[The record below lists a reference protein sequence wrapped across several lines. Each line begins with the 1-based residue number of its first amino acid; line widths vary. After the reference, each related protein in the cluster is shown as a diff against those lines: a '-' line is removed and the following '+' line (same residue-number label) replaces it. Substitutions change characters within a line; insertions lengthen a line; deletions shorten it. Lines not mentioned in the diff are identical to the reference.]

1 MANQSKIKKG
11 KEDLIFTI
19 VNTTIL
25 VIIMLIILYP
35 LYFIVI
41 ASFSDPLEV
50 LAGNVVLLPKNVN
63 VESYKMVFRDSQI
76 LTGYRNTIFYTL
88 LGTAVN
94 IVLTVLAAY
103 PLSRKD
109 FSGRKFFTIMLAI
122 TMFFSGGLIPTFL
135 LMSNTLHLLDTI
147 WAMILPSAISVWNVI
162 IVRTYFQTSI
172 PQELSEAAM
181 VDGCSDFKLLVRII
195 LPLSMPVLAVMV
207 LFYGVARWNSF
218 FDALIYLSNK
228 ELFPLQLILRSFLVQ
243 NTMSE
248 DMVAEVDSL
257 ANRQVMAETIK
268 YALIVVA
275 SAPIIAVYPF
285 LQKYFVKGI
294 MVGAIK
300 G

>member
-1 MANQSKIKKG
+1 MKIKRSKD
-11 KEDLIFTI
+11 DLIFDI
-19 VNTTIL
+19 VNTTLLVLIL
-25 VIIMLIILYP
+25 LAILYP

-50 LAGNVVLLPKNVN
+50 LSGNVIFFPKKVSL
-63 VESYKMVFRDSQI
+63 EAYKMVFRDSSI
-76 LTGYRNTIFYTL
+76 LTGYGNTIKYTL
-88 LGTAVN
+88 LGTGIN
-94 IVLTVLAAY
+94 IVMTVLAAY

-109 FSGRKFFTIMLAI
+109 LKGRKFFTMLLAI
-122 TMFFSGGLIPTFL
+122 TMFFSGGLIPSYL

-147 WAMILPSAISVWNVI
+147 WAMVLPGAVSVWNVV

-172 PQELSEAAM
+172 PAELSEAAM
-181 VDGCSDFKLLVRII
+181 VDGCSDFKLLLRVV

-207 LFYGVARWNSF
+207 LFYGVAHWNAF
-218 FDALIYLSNK
+218 FNALIYLNDK
-228 ELFPLQLILRSFLVQ
+228 ALYPLQLILRSILVQ

-248 DMVAEVDSL
+248 EMMAEVDSL
-257 ANRQVMAETIK
+257 ANRQIMAETIK

-275 SAPIIAVYPF
+275 SVPIIAVYPF

>member
-1 MANQSKIKKG
+1 MNGTKIKRAKG
-11 KEDLIFTI
+11 DLVFDTI
-19 VNTTIL
+19 NTLLL
-25 VIIMLIILYP
+25 VLVMLVVLYP

-50 LAGNVVLLPKNVN
+50 LSGHVVFFPKKVSL
-63 VESYKMVFRDSQI
+63 EAYKMVFRDAQI

-103 PLSRKD
+103 PLSRRD
-109 FSGRKFFTIMLAI
+109 LAGRKFFTVMLAV
-122 TMFFSGGLIPTFL
+122 TMFFSGGLIPTY
-135 LMSNTLHLLDTI
+135 LMISNTLHLLDTI
-147 WAMILPSAISVWNVI
+147 WAMILPGAISVWNVI

-172 PQELSEAAM
+172 TPELSEAAM
-181 VDGCSDFKLLVRII
+181 VDGCSDFMLLAKVI

-207 LFYGVARWNSF
+207 LFYGVAHWNSF
-218 FDALIYLSNK
+218 FNALIYLNDK
-228 ELFPLQLILRSFLVQ
+228 ALYPLQLILRSILVQ

-248 DMVAEVDSL
+248 DMLAEVDSL

>member
-1 MANQSKIKKG
+1 
-11 KEDLIFTI
+11 
-19 VNTTIL
+19 
-25 VIIMLIILYP
+25 
-35 LYFIVI
+35 
-41 ASFSDPLEV
+41 
-50 LAGNVVLLPKNVN
+50 
-63 VESYKMVFRDSQI
+63 
-76 LTGYRNTIFYTL
+76 
-88 LGTAVN
+88 
-94 IVLTVLAAY
+94 
-103 PLSRKD
+103 
-109 FSGRKFFTIMLAI
+109 
-122 TMFFSGGLIPTFL
+122 MFFSGGLIPTY
-135 LMSNTLHLLDTI
+135 LMVSNTLHLLDTI
-147 WAMILPSAISVWNVI
+147 WAMILPGAISVWNVI

-181 VDGCSDFKLLVRII
+181 VDGCSDFMLLTKVI

-207 LFYGVARWNSF
+207 LFYGVAHWNSF
-218 FDALIYLSNK
+218 FNALIYLNDK
-228 ELFPLQLILRSFLVQ
+228 AFYPLQLILRSILVQ

-248 DMVAEVDSL
+248 DMLAEVDSL

>member
-11 KEDLIFTI
+11 KEDLIFTV
-19 VNTTIL
+19 VNTTLLSL
-25 VIIMLIILYP
+25 VMLAILYP

-50 LAGNVVLLPKNVN
+50 LAGNVTLLPKKIN
-63 VESYKMVFRDSQI
+63 VESYKMVFRDPQI
-76 LTGYRNTIFYTL
+76 LTGYRNTIVYTV
-88 LGTAVN
+88 LGTAVS
-94 IVLTVLAAY
+94 IILTVLAAY

-147 WAMILPSAISVWNVI
+147 WVMILPGAISVWNVI

-172 PQELSEAAM
+172 PPELSEAAM
-181 VDGCSDFKLLVRII
+181 VDGCSDFKLLVRVI
-195 LPLSMPVLAVMV
+195 LPLSMPVLAVMI
-207 LFYGVARWNSF
+207 LFYGVAHWNSF

-228 ELFPLQLILRSFLVQ
+228 ELFPLQLILRSILVQ

>member
-11 KEDLIFTI
+11 KEDVIFTV
-19 VNTTIL
+19 VNTTL
-25 VIIMLIILYP
+25 LTLIMLIILYP
-35 LYFIVI
+35 LYFIII

-50 LAGNVVLLPKNVN
+50 LAGNVILLPKKIN
-63 VESYKMVFRDSQI
+63 VESYKMVFRDPQI
-76 LTGYRNTIFYTL
+76 LTGYRNTILYTL

-109 FSGRKFFTIMLAI
+109 FSGKKFFTIMLAV

-181 VDGCSDFKLLVRII
+181 VDGCSDFKLLVLVI
-195 LPLSMPVLAVMV
+195 LPLSMPVLAVMI
-207 LFYGVARWNSF
+207 LFYGVAHWNSF

-228 ELFPLQLILRSFLVQ
+228 ELFPLQLILRSILVQ

>member
-1 MANQSKIKKG
+1 MNGTKIKRAKG
-11 KEDLIFTI
+11 DLVFDTI
-19 VNTTIL
+19 NTLLL
-25 VIIMLIILYP
+25 VLVMLVVLYP

-50 LAGNVVLLPKNVN
+50 LSGHVIFFPKKVSL
-63 VESYKMVFRDSQI
+63 EAYKMVFRDAQI

-94 IVLTVLAAY
+94 IILTVLAAY
-103 PLSRKD
+103 PLSRRD
-109 FSGRKFFTIMLAI
+109 LAGRKFFTVMLAV
-122 TMFFSGGLIPTFL
+122 TMFFSGGLIPTY
-135 LMSNTLHLLDTI
+135 LMVSNTLHLLDTI
-147 WAMILPSAISVWNVI
+147 WAMILPGAISVWNVI

-172 PQELSEAAM
+172 PPELSEAAM
-181 VDGCSDFKLLVRII
+181 VDGCSDFMLLTKVI

-207 LFYGVARWNSF
+207 LFYGVAHWNSF
-218 FDALIYLSNK
+218 FNALIYLNDK
-228 ELFPLQLILRSFLVQ
+228 ALYPLQLILRSILVQ

-248 DMVAEVDSL
+248 DMLAEVDSL

-275 SAPIIAVYPF
+275 SVPIIAVYPF

>member
-1 MANQSKIKKG
+1 MNGTKIKRAKG
-11 KEDLIFTI
+11 DLVFDTI
-19 VNTTIL
+19 NTLLL
-25 VIIMLIILYP
+25 VLVMLVVLYP

-50 LAGNVVLLPKNVN
+50 LSGHVVFFPKKVSL
-63 VESYKMVFRDSQI
+63 EAYKMVFRDAQI

-103 PLSRKD
+103 PLSRRD
-109 FSGRKFFTIMLAI
+109 LAGRKFFTVMLAV
-122 TMFFSGGLIPTFL
+122 TMFFSGGLIPTY
-135 LMSNTLHLLDTI
+135 LMVSNTLHLLDTI
-147 WAMILPSAISVWNVI
+147 WAMILPGAISVWNVI

-172 PQELSEAAM
+172 PPELSEAAM
-181 VDGCSDFKLLVRII
+181 VDGCSDFMLLAKVI
-195 LPLSMPVLAVMV
+195 LPLSMPVLAVIV
-207 LFYGVARWNSF
+207 LFYGVAHWNSF
-218 FDALIYLSNK
+218 FNALIYLNDK
-228 ELFPLQLILRSFLVQ
+228 ALYPLQLILRSILVQ

-248 DMVAEVDSL
+248 DMLAEVDSL

>member
-1 MANQSKIKKG
+1 MNGTKIKRAKG
-11 KEDLIFTI
+11 DLVFDTI
-19 VNTTIL
+19 NTLLL
-25 VIIMLIILYP
+25 VLVMLVVLYP

-50 LAGNVVLLPKNVN
+50 LSGHVIFFPKKVSL
-63 VESYKMVFRDSQI
+63 EAYKMVFRDAQI

-94 IVLTVLAAY
+94 IILTVLAAY
-103 PLSRKD
+103 PLSRRD
-109 FSGRKFFTIMLAI
+109 LAGRKFFTVMLAV
-122 TMFFSGGLIPTFL
+122 TMFFSGGLIPTY
-135 LMSNTLHLLDTI
+135 LMVSNTLHLLDTI
-147 WAMILPSAISVWNVI
+147 WAMILPGAISVWNVI

-181 VDGCSDFKLLVRII
+181 VDGCSDFMLLTKVI

-207 LFYGVARWNSF
+207 LFYGVAHWNSF
-218 FDALIYLSNK
+218 FNALIYLNDK
-228 ELFPLQLILRSFLVQ
+228 AFYPLQLILRSILVQ

-248 DMVAEVDSL
+248 DMLAEVDSL

-275 SAPIIAVYPF
+275 SVPIIAVYPF

>member
-1 MANQSKIKKG
+1 MNGTKIKRAKG
-11 KEDLIFTI
+11 DLVFDTI
-19 VNTTIL
+19 NTLLL
-25 VIIMLIILYP
+25 VLVMLVVLYP

-50 LAGNVVLLPKNVN
+50 LSGHVVFFPKKVSL
-63 VESYKMVFRDSQI
+63 EAYKMVFRDAQI

-103 PLSRKD
+103 PLSRRD
-109 FSGRKFFTIMLAI
+109 LAGRKFFTVMLAV
-122 TMFFSGGLIPTFL
+122 TMFFSGGLIPTY
-135 LMSNTLHLLDTI
+135 LMVSNTLHLLDTI
-147 WAMILPSAISVWNVI
+147 WAMILPGAISVWNVI

-172 PQELSEAAM
+172 PPELSEAAM
-181 VDGCSDFKLLVRII
+181 VDGCSDFMLLAKVI

-207 LFYGVARWNSF
+207 LFYGVAHWNSF
-218 FDALIYLSNK
+218 FNALIYLNDK
-228 ELFPLQLILRSFLVQ
+228 ALYQLQLILRSILVQ

-248 DMVAEVDSL
+248 DMLAEVDSL

>member
-1 MANQSKIKKG
+1 MNGTKIKRAKG
-11 KEDLIFTI
+11 DLVFDTI
-19 VNTTIL
+19 NTLLL
-25 VIIMLIILYP
+25 VLVMLVVLYP

-50 LAGNVVLLPKNVN
+50 LSGHVIFFPKKVSL
-63 VESYKMVFRDSQI
+63 EAYKMVFRDAQI
-76 LTGYRNTIFYTL
+76 LTGYRNTLFYTL

-103 PLSRKD
+103 PLSRRD
-109 FSGRKFFTIMLAI
+109 LAGRKFFTVMLAV
-122 TMFFSGGLIPTFL
+122 TMFFSGGLIPTY
-135 LMSNTLHLLDTI
+135 LMVSNTLHLLDTI
-147 WAMILPSAISVWNVI
+147 WAMILPGAISVWNVI

-172 PQELSEAAM
+172 PLELSEAAM
-181 VDGCSDFKLLVRII
+181 VDGCSDFMLLAKVI

-207 LFYGVARWNSF
+207 LFYGVAHWNSF
-218 FDALIYLSNK
+218 FNALIYLNDK
-228 ELFPLQLILRSFLVQ
+228 ALYPLQLILRSILVQ

-248 DMVAEVDSL
+248 DMLAEVDSL

-275 SAPIIAVYPF
+275 SVPIIAVYPF

>member
-228 ELFPLQLILRSFLVQ
+228 ELFPLQLILRSILVQ

>member
-1 MANQSKIKKG
+1 MNGTKIKRAKG
-11 KEDLIFTI
+11 DLVFDTI
-19 VNTTIL
+19 NTLLL
-25 VIIMLIILYP
+25 VLVMLVVLYP

-50 LAGNVVLLPKNVN
+50 LSGHVVFFPKKVSL
-63 VESYKMVFRDSQI
+63 EAYKMVFRDAQI

-103 PLSRKD
+103 PLSRRD
-109 FSGRKFFTIMLAI
+109 LAGRKFFTVMLAV
-122 TMFFSGGLIPTFL
+122 TMFFSGGLIPTY
-135 LMSNTLHLLDTI
+135 LMVSNTLHLLDTI
-147 WAMILPSAISVWNVI
+147 WAMILPGAISVWNVI

-172 PQELSEAAM
+172 PPELSEAAM
-181 VDGCSDFKLLVRII
+181 VDGCSDFMLLAKVI

-207 LFYGVARWNSF
+207 LFYGVAHWNSF
-218 FDALIYLSNK
+218 FNALIYLNDK
-228 ELFPLQLILRSFLVQ
+228 ALYPLQLILRSILVQ

-248 DMVAEVDSL
+248 DMLAEVDSL

>member
-1 MANQSKIKKG
+1 MNGTKIKRAKG
-11 KEDLIFTI
+11 DLVFDTI
-19 VNTTIL
+19 NTLLL
-25 VIIMLIILYP
+25 VLVMLVVLYP

-50 LAGNVVLLPKNVN
+50 LSGHVVFFPKKVSL
-63 VESYKMVFRDSQI
+63 EAYKMVFRDAQI

-103 PLSRKD
+103 PLSRRD
-109 FSGRKFFTIMLAI
+109 LAGGKFFTVMLAV
-122 TMFFSGGLIPTFL
+122 TMFFSGGLIPTY
-135 LMSNTLHLLDTI
+135 LMVSNTLHLLDTI
-147 WAMILPSAISVWNVI
+147 WAMILPGAISVWNVI

-172 PQELSEAAM
+172 PPELSEAAM
-181 VDGCSDFKLLVRII
+181 VDGCSDFMLLAKVI

-207 LFYGVARWNSF
+207 LFYGVAHWNSF
-218 FDALIYLSNK
+218 FNALIYLNDK
-228 ELFPLQLILRSFLVQ
+228 ALYPLQLILRSILVQ

-248 DMVAEVDSL
+248 DMLAEVDSL

>member
-1 MANQSKIKKG
+1 MF
-11 KEDLIFTI
+11 DTI
-19 VNTTIL
+19 NTLLL
-25 VIIMLIILYP
+25 VLVMLVVLYP

-50 LAGNVVLLPKNVN
+50 LSGHVVFFPKKVSL
-63 VESYKMVFRDSQI
+63 EAYKMVFRDAQI

-103 PLSRKD
+103 PLSRRD
-109 FSGRKFFTIMLAI
+109 LAGRKFFTVMLAV
-122 TMFFSGGLIPTFL
+122 TMFFSGGLIPTY
-135 LMSNTLHLLDTI
+135 LMVSNTLHLLDTI
-147 WAMILPSAISVWNVI
+147 WAMILPGAISVWNVI

-172 PQELSEAAM
+172 PPELSEAAM
-181 VDGCSDFKLLVRII
+181 VDGCSDFMLLAKVI

-207 LFYGVARWNSF
+207 LFYGVAHWNSF
-218 FDALIYLSNK
+218 FNALIYLNDK
-228 ELFPLQLILRSFLVQ
+228 ALYPLQLILRSILVQ

-248 DMVAEVDSL
+248 DMLAEVDSL

>member
-1 MANQSKIKKG
+1 MNGTKIKRAKG
-11 KEDLIFTI
+11 DLVFDTI
-19 VNTTIL
+19 NTLLL
-25 VIIMLIILYP
+25 VLVMLVVLYP

-50 LAGNVVLLPKNVN
+50 LSGHVIFFPKKVSL
-63 VESYKMVFRDSQI
+63 EAYKMVFRDAQI

-103 PLSRKD
+103 PLSRRD
-109 FSGRKFFTIMLAI
+109 LAGRKFFTVMLAV
-122 TMFFSGGLIPTFL
+122 TMFFSGGLIPTY
-135 LMSNTLHLLDTI
+135 LMVSNTLHLLDTI
-147 WAMILPSAISVWNVI
+147 WAMILPGAISVWNVI

-172 PQELSEAAM
+172 PPELSEAAM
-181 VDGCSDFKLLVRII
+181 VDGCSDFMLLAKVI

-207 LFYGVARWNSF
+207 LFYGVAHWNSF
-218 FDALIYLSNK
+218 FNALIYLNDK
-228 ELFPLQLILRSFLVQ
+228 ALYPLQLILRSILVQ

-248 DMVAEVDSL
+248 DMLAEVDSL

>member
-1 MANQSKIKKG
+1 MNGTKIKRAKG
-11 KEDLIFTI
+11 DLVFDTI
-19 VNTTIL
+19 NTLLL
-25 VIIMLIILYP
+25 VLVMLVVLYP

-50 LAGNVVLLPKNVN
+50 LSGHVVFFPKKVSL
-63 VESYKMVFRDSQI
+63 EAYKMVFRDAQI

-103 PLSRKD
+103 PLSRRD
-109 FSGRKFFTIMLAI
+109 LAGRKFFTVMLAV
-122 TMFFSGGLIPTFL
+122 TMFFSGGLIPTY
-135 LMSNTLHLLDTI
+135 LMVSNTLHLLDTI
-147 WAMILPSAISVWNVI
+147 WAMILPGAISVWNVI

-172 PQELSEAAM
+172 PPELSEAAM
-181 VDGCSDFKLLVRII
+181 VDGCSDFMLLAKVI

-207 LFYGVARWNSF
+207 LFYGVAHWNSF
-218 FDALIYLSNK
+218 FNALIYLNDK
-228 ELFPLQLILRSFLVQ
+228 ALYPLQLILRSILVQ

-248 DMVAEVDSL
+248 DMLAEVDSL

-285 LQKYFVKGI
+285 LQKYFV
-294 MVGAIK
+294 
-300 G
+300 

>member
-1 MANQSKIKKG
+1 MNGTKIKRAKG
-11 KEDLIFTI
+11 DLVFDTI
-19 VNTTIL
+19 NTLLL
-25 VIIMLIILYP
+25 VLVMLVVLYP

-50 LAGNVVLLPKNVN
+50 LSGHVVFFPKKVSL
-63 VESYKMVFRDSQI
+63 EAYKMVFRDAQI

-103 PLSRKD
+103 PLSRRD
-109 FSGRKFFTIMLAI
+109 LAGRKFFTVMLAV
-122 TMFFSGGLIPTFL
+122 TMFFSGGLIPTY
-135 LMSNTLHLLDTI
+135 LMVSNTLHLLDTI
-147 WAMILPSAISVWNVI
+147 WAMILPGAISVWNVI

-172 PQELSEAAM
+172 PPELSEAAM
-181 VDGCSDFKLLVRII
+181 VDGCSDFMLLAKVI

-207 LFYGVARWNSF
+207 LFYGVAHWNSF
-218 FDALIYLSNK
+218 FNALIYLNDK
-228 ELFPLQLILRSFLVQ
+228 ALYPLQLILRSILVQ

-248 DMVAEVDSL
+248 DMLAEVDSL

-285 LQKYFVKGI
+285 LQKYFVNGVMI
-294 MVGAIK
+294 GAIK
-300 G
+300 E

>member
-19 VNTTIL
+19 VNTTLL

-88 LGTAVN
+88 LETAVN

-228 ELFPLQLILRSFLVQ
+228 ELFPLQLILRSILVQ

>member
-19 VNTTIL
+19 VNTTLL

-228 ELFPLQLILRSFLVQ
+228 ELFPLQLILRSILVQ

>member
-1 MANQSKIKKG
+1 M
-11 KEDLIFTI
+11 
-19 VNTTIL
+19 
-25 VIIMLIILYP
+25 
-35 LYFIVI
+35 
-41 ASFSDPLEV
+41 
-50 LAGNVVLLPKNVN
+50 VLLPKNVN

-228 ELFPLQLILRSFLVQ
+228 ELFPLQLILRSILVQ

>member
-1 MANQSKIKKG
+1 MNGA
-11 KEDLIFTI
+11 IFKRAIGELVFDTI
-19 VNTTIL
+19 NTLLL
-25 VIIMLIILYP
+25 VLVMLVVLYP

-50 LAGNVVLLPKNVN
+50 LSGHVVFFPKKVSL
-63 VESYKMVFRDSQI
+63 EAYKMVFRDAQI

-103 PLSRKD
+103 PLSRRD
-109 FSGRKFFTIMLAI
+109 LAGRKFFTVMLAV
-122 TMFFSGGLIPTFL
+122 TMFFSGGLIPTY
-135 LMSNTLHLLDTI
+135 LMVSNTLHLLDTI
-147 WAMILPSAISVWNVI
+147 WAMILPGAISVWNVI

-172 PQELSEAAM
+172 PPELSEAAM
-181 VDGCSDFKLLVRII
+181 VDGCSDFMLLAKVI

-207 LFYGVARWNSF
+207 LFYGVAHWNSF
-218 FDALIYLSNK
+218 FNALIYLNDK
-228 ELFPLQLILRSFLVQ
+228 ALYPLQLILRSILVQ

-248 DMVAEVDSL
+248 DMLAEVDSL

>member
-1 MANQSKIKKG
+1 MNGTKIKRAKG
-11 KEDLIFTI
+11 DLVFDTI
-19 VNTTIL
+19 NTLLL
-25 VIIMLIILYP
+25 VLVMLVVLYP

-50 LAGNVVLLPKNVN
+50 LSGHVVFFPKKVSL
-63 VESYKMVFRDSQI
+63 EAYKMVFRDAQI

-103 PLSRKD
+103 PLSRRD
-109 FSGRKFFTIMLAI
+109 LAGRKFFTVMLAV
-122 TMFFSGGLIPTFL
+122 TMFFSGGLIPTY
-135 LMSNTLHLLDTI
+135 LMVSNTLHLLDTI
-147 WAMILPSAISVWNVI
+147 WAMILPGAISEWNVI

-172 PQELSEAAM
+172 PPELSEAAM
-181 VDGCSDFKLLVRII
+181 VDGCSDFMLLAKVI

-207 LFYGVARWNSF
+207 LFYGVAHWNSF
-218 FDALIYLSNK
+218 FNALIYLNDK
-228 ELFPLQLILRSFLVQ
+228 ALYPLQLILRSILVQ

-248 DMVAEVDSL
+248 DMLAEVDSL

>member
-19 VNTTIL
+19 VNTTLL

-94 IVLTVLAAY
+94 IVFPVLDAY

-195 LPLSMPVLAVMV
+195 LPLSMPVLAVLV

-228 ELFPLQLILRSFLVQ
+228 ELFPLQLILRSILVQ